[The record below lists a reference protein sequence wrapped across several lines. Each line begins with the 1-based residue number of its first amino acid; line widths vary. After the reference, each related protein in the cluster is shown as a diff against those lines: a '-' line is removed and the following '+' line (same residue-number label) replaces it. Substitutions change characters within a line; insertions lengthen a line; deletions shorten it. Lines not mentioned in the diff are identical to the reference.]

1 MGFPKV
7 LFRIVENRNCP
18 LYEYGDAFKLT
29 GISIP
34 LNKNSDNT
42 LVTTAIVNFPKDKD
56 ICKILNGDLAKLI
69 IQYERGD
76 KVPIC
81 LLSCSGCTGSVKVE
95 HSFEDAAPMTGGDQ
109 QLSNE
114 VGSLLHVLSDFE
126 FFKYIDESNH
136 EVVVSFFKLIKFA
149 QNDFVI
155 RKGDQGGNFYIIV
168 SGSVNVLNDGGIV
181 ISKLG
186 KGDVFGEM
194 SLICN
199 EPVNA
204 SIQVTEDTSILH
216 IDQQNFRKILDR
228 FPAIQLFFSKLMAER
243 LKASNSIRSKDL
255 SSGIIGSLAEIPPEA
270 LFQTLNLNTKTGIL
284 TISELSEGTAYFSFR
299 QGALIKAKYGK
310 YLGDVAFYQVLKETS
325 GRFRFTPGIPPED
338 FEVPE
343 IGFFMKL
350 LMDGMRM
357 LDEGKARRVSQ
368 GAPAA
373 M

>member
-7 LFRIVENRNCP
+7 IFRIVENRSCP

-42 LVTTAIVNFPKDKD
+42 LVTTAIVNFPKDKN
-56 ICKILNGDLAKLI
+56 ICKILNGDLSKLI

-95 HSFEDAAPMTGGDQ
+95 HSIEDAAPINGGDQ

-126 FFKYIDESNH
+126 FFRYIDESNH
-136 EVVVSFFKLIKFA
+136 EVVVSFFKLIKFCK
-149 QNDFVI
+149 NDFVI
-155 RKGDQGGNFYIIV
+155 RKGDPGGNFYIIV
-168 SGSVNVLNDGGIV
+168 SGSVNVLNDSGII

-199 EPVNA
+199 ELVSA

-216 IDQQNFRKILDR
+216 IDHHNFRKIIDR

-243 LKASNSIRSKDL
+243 LKASNSIRAKDL
-255 SSGIIGSLAEIPPEA
+255 SSGIIGNLTEIPPEA
-270 LFQTLNLNTKTGIL
+270 LFQTLNVNNKTGIL
-284 TISELSEGTAYFSFR
+284 TISELTDGSAYFSFR
-299 QGALIKAKYGK
+299 QGSLIKAKYGK
-310 YLGDVAFYQVLKETS
+310 FVGDVAFYQVLKEST

-350 LMDGMRM
+350 LMEGMRM
-357 LDEGKARRVSQ
+357 LDESKLKRAN
-368 GAPAA
+368 
-373 M
+373 